1 MQEQQC
7 FLLCL
12 SCSIRKGRQKDSILQ
27 HNLCFYI
34 NTKGN
39 MNPEGLQASAAKWQD
54 SVKVNVSFSF
64 QSSFNSRLPIIAF
77 TTEQQTPFYWTWAFP
92 VYLII
97 YLLFRLTGKYFFPFI
112 DSFEDFES
120 IPVEARKE
128 KPPQGIH
135 LRQEH
140 FGCFYNPMAP
150 IILLLKKLARDTYDF
165 TEVYP
170 GVWHRA
176 FDLAQQQHS

>member
-39 MNPEGLQASAAKWQD
+39 MNPEGLQASTAKWQV

-64 QSSFNSRLPIIAF
+64 QSSFNSRLPIITF
-77 TTEQQTPFYWTWAFP
+77 TTEQQTSFYWTWAFP

-97 YLLFRLTGKYFFPFI
+97 YLFFRLKGKYFF
-112 DSFEDFES
+112 
-120 IPVEARKE
+120 
-128 KPPQGIH
+128 H
-135 LRQEH
+135 LLTALKISNLFLWRQERKSPH
-140 FGCFYNPMAP
+140 KGSTWDWNTLAAFAIQWHQSFYCW
-150 IILLLKKLARDTYDF
+150 R
-165 TEVYP
+165 
-170 GVWHRA
+170 
-176 FDLAQQQHS
+176 S